1 MMAAGIKFSIFS
13 SPHLRI
19 FAPIYCIESN
29 NPCNHPFY
37 VAFWPPPLSG
47 PGHHLWMDPWFLPP
61 LPSCFVACRPT
72 ELRSQTT
79 IPSRL
84 HSLRSPAL
92 FFHIVCPLSLPR
104 LALSPMKKAAHFL
117 HCSVPSLSL
126 TALAASTMIVWKK
139 VWGKMHNLVI
149 YYLLHVTVWV
159 QQHSVCVPFL
169 QTSQRSIS
177 PSHYFISIEERDI
190 LGLVLLRLSVRM
202 PPIH

>member
-1 MMAAGIKFSIFS
+1 MQPPFLCCFLAPSPIRARTSFMDGPLVS
-13 SPHLRI
+13 SPSPVLLR
-19 FAPIYCIESN
+19 
-29 NPCNHPFY
+29 
-37 VAFWPPPLSG
+37 
-47 PGHHLWMDPWFLPP
+47 
-61 LPSCFVACRPT
+61 CRPT

-84 HSLRSPAL
+84 HSLRSL
-92 FFHIVCPLSLPR
+92 FFHIVCPRLP
-104 LALSPMKKAAHFL
+104 LSPMKKAAHFL